1 MTISKEGEMKY
12 SEVLIPAVIGLALVA
27 WQGKQPIK
35 VGNFGAMSGDQAIW
49 GQAEANGLKLVAD
62 QINKAGG
69 ILGRPVEII
78 TYDDKGDQ
86 LEAVNAVKR
95 LINEDHVCAI
105 IGTNS
110 SGRNMAVAPIA
121 EAAHVPVISTY
132 ATNPKVTVPEPGK
145 LTRFTFRVCFID
157 PYQGAVLANFA
168 YKDLKAKKAAILYE
182 ISSDYS
188 VGLRDYFKQSF
199 DKLGGTVVAD
209 EAFKSGDVDFRAQLT
224 KIKAAQPDVIIMP
237 FLYKE
242 VALASKQAKDLG
254 IHATKLGADGW
265 PSSGLLEMAAS
276 AVEGSYYVDHCDVSQ
291 PNVQEYRGQYKAMFG
306 KDMEVNSIMAHD
318 ALLTLKAAIEKAKTD
333 NSDAIRDALEQTKG
347 IKGFT
352 GTISIDPATHNPVGK
367 AASIITI
374 KDGKFVYVKQFAST
388 L

>member
-1 MTISKEGEMKY
+1 MKY
-12 SEVLIPAVIGLALVA
+12 TQAWIPVVAVLALVA
-27 WQGKQPIK
+27 WQPKKDVIK
-35 VGNFGAMSGDQAIW
+35 IGNFGAISGDQAIW
-49 GQAEANGLKLVAD
+49 GQAEANGLKMTAD

-69 ILGRPVEII
+69 ILGRQVEII

-95 LINEDHVCAI
+95 LINEDHVSAI

-110 SGRNMAVAPIA
+110 SGRNMAVDPVA
-121 EAAHVPVISTY
+121 EAGRVAVLSTF

-145 LTRFTFRVCFID
+145 VRRYTFRACFID
-157 PYQGAVLANFA
+157 PYQGQVIAEFA
-168 YKDLKAKKAAILYE
+168 FKDLKAKNAAILYE

-199 DKLGGTVVAD
+199 GKLGGKIVAD

-224 KIKAAQPDVIIMP
+224 KIKAAKPDVILMP

-242 VALASKQAKDLG
+242 VALASKQARDLG
-254 IHATKLGADGW
+254 IKAIKLGGDGW
-265 PSSGLLEMAAS
+265 PSNGLLQMAAT
-276 AVEGSYYVDHCDVSQ
+276 AVEGSYFVNHGDLDQ
-291 PNVQEYRGQYKAMFG
+291 PNVQEYRKQYMQMFG

-318 ALLTLKAAIEKAKTD
+318 ALFTIKAAIEKAGSTD
-333 NSDAIRDALEQTKG
+333 SDAIRGALENIKNV
-347 IKGFT
+347 KGFL
-352 GTISIDPATHNPVGK
+352 GVINMDPLTHNPIGK
-367 AASIITI
+367 AACIIKI
-374 KDGKFVYVKQFAST
+374 SNGKFVFFKQFQAS

>member
-1 MTISKEGEMKY
+1 MKY
-12 SEVLIPAVIGLALVA
+12 TALFIPALTGLALVA
-27 WQGKQPIK
+27 AEPIK
-35 VGNFGAMSGDQAIW
+35 IGNFGAISGDQAIW
-49 GQAEANGLKLVAD
+49 GQAEANGLKMVAD

-69 ILGRPVEII
+69 ILGRQVEII

-95 LINEDHVCAI
+95 LINEDHVVAI
-105 IGTNS
+105 IGSNS

-121 EAAHVPVISTY
+121 EAGHVSVIATY

-145 LTRFTFRVCFID
+145 LTRYTFRVCFID

-168 YKDLKAKKAAILYE
+168 FQDLKAKKAAVLYE

-199 DKLGGTVVAD
+199 LKLGGTVVAD
-209 EAFKSGDVDFRAQLT
+209 EAFKTGDVDFRAQLT
-224 KIKAAQPDVIIMP
+224 KIKAASPDVIVMP

-242 VALASKQAKDLG
+242 VALASKQARDLG
-254 IHATKLGADGW
+254 IKATKLGADGW
-265 PSSGLLEMAAS
+265 PSSGLLEMAAT

-291 PNVQEYRGQYKAMFG
+291 PNVQEYRTQYKAMFG

-318 ALLTLKAAIEKAKTD
+318 ALMTVKTAIEKAGKA
-333 NSDAIRDALEQTKG
+333 DADSIRDALEHVKYQ
-347 IKGFT
+347 GFT
-352 GTISIDPATHNPVGK
+352 GTITMDPASHNPIGK
-367 AASIITI
+367 AASIIAI
-374 KDGKFVYVKQFAST
+374 KGGKFVYFKQFTSV

>member
-1 MTISKEGEMKY
+1 MKY
-12 SEVLIPAVIGLALVA
+12 TAVLIPAIAGLALMA
-27 WQGKQPIK
+27 AEPIK
-35 VGNFGAMSGDQAIW
+35 IGNFGAISGDQAIW
-49 GQAEANGLKLVAD
+49 GQAEANGLKMVAD

-69 ILGRPVEII
+69 ILGRQVEII

-95 LINEDHVCAI
+95 LINEDHVVAI
-105 IGTNS
+105 IGSNS

-121 EAAHVPVISTY
+121 EAGHVPVIATY

-145 LTRFTFRVCFID
+145 LTRYTFRVCFID

-168 YKDLKAKKAAILYE
+168 FKDLKAKKAAVLYE

-188 VGLRDYFKQSF
+188 VGLRDYFKQAF
-199 DKLGGTVVAD
+199 LKLGGTVVAD
-209 EAFKSGDVDFRAQLT
+209 EAFKTGDVDFRAQLT
-224 KIKAAQPDVIIMP
+224 KIKAAGPEVIIMP

-242 VALASKQAKDLG
+242 VALASKQARDLG
-254 IHATKLGADGW
+254 IKAIKLGADGW
-265 PSSGLLEMAAS
+265 PSSGLLEMAAT

-291 PNVQEYRGQYKAMFG
+291 PNVQEYRAQDKAMFG

-318 ALLTLKAAIEKAKTD
+318 ALMTVKTAIEKAGKA
-333 NSDAIRDALEQTKG
+333 DAESIRDALEHVKYQ
-347 IKGFT
+347 GFT
-352 GTISIDPATHNPVGK
+352 GTIAMDPATHNPTGK
-367 AASIITI
+367 SACIITI
-374 KDGKFVYVKQFAST
+374 KDGKFAYFKQFAAT